1 MVIRVLKS
9 TGRLEAFDEKK
20 YIKSLIRAGTEP
32 KVAYQLAR
40 RIRDHLYDKIPTEE
54 IYQLTHQF
62 LKEHN
67 QAKAQILYRL
77 REAIALLDSIA
88 FEKYVARLL
97 EFWGYKTKWNV
108 LVAGKCIEHQ
118 IDVVAEK
125 EGKRYL
131 VEVKH
136 HRTYHRD
143 SGLGRILELQARF
156 EDIKDLNGFITYTTE
171 QPVEKIQFDRAWLIT
186 NTKFSLHAINYGRC
200 KGILLSG
207 WRWGHHLSLDYLT
220 QRANVYPL
228 TLFGITTQESAQL
241 VEYDLITSHDMITK
255 GIPKAV
261 YRIVPR
267 RKWEMIENKINLLE
281 E

>member
-1 MVIRVLKS
+1 MAIRVLKS
-9 TGRLEAFDEKK
+9 TGKLQVFDEQK
-20 YIKSLIRAGTEP
+20 YVKSLIRAGTEP
-32 KVAYQLAR
+32 KVAHQLVK
-40 RIRDHLYDKIPTEE
+40 RIKGHLYDKIPTEE

-67 QAKAQILYRL
+67 QEKARVLYRL

-97 EFWGYKTKWNV
+97 EFWGYKTIWNV

-118 IDVVAEK
+118 VDVVAEK
-125 EGKRYL
+125 EGKKYL

-136 HRTYHRD
+136 HKRYHRD

-156 EDIKDLNGFITYTTE
+156 EDVKELKGPIHYTTE
-171 QPVEKIQFDRAWLIT
+171 QPVQEIKFDRAWLIT
-186 NTKFSLHAINYGRC
+186 NTKFSLHAINYGKC
-200 KGILLSG
+200 KGVLLSG

-228 TLFGITTQESAQL
+228 TLFGITTQESARL
-241 VEYDLITSHDMITK
+241 VEYDLITSHDLITK

-261 YRIVPR
+261 YRVVPKI
-267 RKWEMIENKINLLE
+267 KWEMVLDKIKLLG
-281 E
+281 